1 MSHIPHPLR
10 DRKQRAKFD
19 RSNISGKNLSAHRAR
34 TLSAPR
40 TGPANPIDT
49 ALRRTIPLGSHTN
62 CKGNTHL
69 AESKGRKPD
78 TTTDTTAAPQLD
90 DEVLA
95 KIAGLRQHV
104 RESFGKVA
112 MSMMLLPRYRHQTL
126 ADLQH
131 LVLDPLIR
139 DRIAIA

>member
-1 MSHIPHPLR
+1 MA
-10 DRKQRAKFD
+10 D
-19 RSNISGKNLSAHRAR
+19 
-34 TLSAPR
+34 
-40 TGPANPIDT
+40 
-49 ALRRTIPLGSHTN
+49 
-62 CKGNTHL
+62 
-69 AESKGRKPD
+69 SKGRKPD
-78 TTTDTTAAPQLD
+78 SSNETATTPQLD

-112 MSMMLLPRYRHQTL
+112 MSMMMLPRYRHQTL

-139 DRIAIA
+139 DRIAIAQHYGDSALNCRGINALSP